1 MKFNIQPKN
10 STLNNK
16 NSTFN
21 QKIQYSTKKFNI
33 QPKNFNI
40 QPKNSIF
47 NQKIQHSTK
56 KFNIQPKNS
65 TFNQKIQHS
74 TKNIQLISTAPQA
87 YSYLVIICFDYWC
100 TSYKNDIL
108 AFICVIHIC
117 KKNQEFSINLRDFL
131 AYLLSSRL

>member
-10 STLNNK
+10 STFNNK

-56 KFNIQPKNS
+56 KFNIQRKNS

-74 TKNIQLISTAPQA
+74 TKNIQLILAQAPQA
-87 YSYLVIICFDYWC
+87 YSHLVIITDLNYWI
-100 TSYKNDIL
+100 KHP
-108 AFICVIHIC
+108 F
-117 KKNQEFSINLRDFL
+117 EFSDPILKPE
-131 AYLLSSRL
+131 YL

>member
-10 STLNNK
+10 STFNNK

-21 QKIQYSTKKFNI
+21 QKIQHSTKKFNI
-33 QPKNFNI
+33 QPKI
-40 QPKNSIF
+40 STF
-47 NQKIQHSTK
+47 NQKIQYSTK

-74 TKNIQLISTAPQA
+74 TKNIQRSSKNIQLISTAPQA
-87 YSYLVIICFDYWC
+87 YSHLVIICFDYWC

-108 AFICVIHIC
+108 AFIC
-117 KKNQEFSINLRDFL
+117 RDGQFIGE
-131 AYLLSSRL
+131 YNNSTWNI

>member
-10 STLNNK
+10 STFNQKIQYSTKKFNK

-33 QPKNFNI
+33 QPNNFNI

-87 YSYLVIICFDYWC
+87 YSHLVIICFDYWC

-117 KKNQEFSINLRDFL
+117 KKK
-131 AYLLSSRL
+131 SRIQY